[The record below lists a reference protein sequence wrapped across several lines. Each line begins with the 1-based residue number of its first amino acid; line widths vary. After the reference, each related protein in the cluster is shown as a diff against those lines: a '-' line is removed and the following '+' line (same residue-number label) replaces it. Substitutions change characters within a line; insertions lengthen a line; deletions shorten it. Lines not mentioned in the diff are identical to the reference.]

1 VERPSQRLSRADEAR
16 WVAVSPPKVEPL
28 TPEWAALKF
37 LEPWTADD
45 LRLAI
50 EKDVR
55 VDLAPFWP
63 FVEDTVVQYLVGW
76 FKTYRPDLAS
86 VLETEEGRAWLKRN
100 LRTLTR
106 L

>member
-1 VERPSQRLSRADEAR
+1 VERPSSRPSRAGEAR
-16 WVAVSPPKVEPL
+16 WVAVSQPRVEPL
-28 TPEWAALKF
+28 TLEWAALKF

-45 LRLAI
+45 LRLAV

-63 FVEDTVVQYLVGW
+63 FLEDAVVQHLVGW
-76 FKTYRPDLAS
+76 FKAYRPDLAS

-100 LRTLTR
+100 LRNLTR
-106 L
+106 P